1 MNQPSTPAG
10 APVPQAFVE
19 LLRQWVERFNAN
31 DAPGVAALH
40 TADTIYV
47 DAGVLYHARE
57 GVESHLAEAWAFG
70 YTSIDIEVREAKVHG
85 SIAYG
90 ITKYV
95 ATNPDAPPLR
105 GHGVLVFV
113 REAGE
118 WRIHRIAAS
127 QEVDIEEEPGP
138 QAS

>member
-1 MNQPSTPAG
+1 MDPAQTR
-10 APVPQAFVE
+10 AVSPVPQPFVD
-19 LLRQWVERFNAN
+19 LLRRWVERFNAN

-47 DAGVLYHARE
+47 DAGVPYHARE
-57 GVESHLAEAWAFG
+57 GVESHLADAWAFG
-70 YTSIDIEVREAKVHG
+70 YRSIEIEVREAEAHG

-113 REAGE
+113 QQDGE
-118 WRIHRIAAS
+118 WRIHRIAVS
-127 QEVDIEEEPGP
+127 QELDADEEPEP
-138 QAS
+138 QAD